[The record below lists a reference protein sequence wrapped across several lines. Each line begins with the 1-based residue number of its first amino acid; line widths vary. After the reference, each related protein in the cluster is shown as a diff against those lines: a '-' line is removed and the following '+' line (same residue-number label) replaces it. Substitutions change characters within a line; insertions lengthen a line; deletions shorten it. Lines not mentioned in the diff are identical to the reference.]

1 MTEGWVLIIGIA
13 LFLYLCQP
21 FLRRRT
27 QSFEANSSNQ
37 INQVFDRFSD
47 LHEERERSYT
57 ALAELDFD
65 YDCGKLS
72 EQDYL
77 KLRSDLLKET
87 AVILAQLDQ
96 LSVSERE
103 RQERRKRKMR
113 DSVEEEIERYKRR
126 KSG

>member
-1 MTEGWVLIIGIA
+1 MVEGWALIIGIA

-21 FLRRRT
+21 FLRRQT
-27 QSFEANSSNQ
+27 QSIEDSGS
-37 INQVFDRFSD
+37 NQVFDRFSD

-72 EQDYL
+72 EGDYL

-96 LSVSERE
+96 ISASERD
-103 RQERRKRKMR
+103 RQERRKRRMR
-113 DSVEEEIERYKRR
+113 DSVEEEIERYKRKR
-126 KSG
+126 TG

>member
-21 FLRRRT
+21 FLRRQT
-27 QSFEANSSNQ
+27 QSVEANSSNQ
-37 INQVFDRFSD
+37 IFDRFSD

-96 LSVSERE
+96 FSVSERE

-126 KSG
+126 RSG

>member
-21 FLRRRT
+21 FLRRQT
-27 QSFEANSSNQ
+27 QSVENSGS
-37 INQVFDRFSD
+37 NQVFDRFSD

-96 LSVSERE
+96 SSVSERD

>member
-21 FLRRRT
+21 FLRRQT
-27 QSFEANSSNQ
+27 QSVEANGSNQ

-96 LSVSERE
+96 ISVSERD

-126 KSG
+126 RSG